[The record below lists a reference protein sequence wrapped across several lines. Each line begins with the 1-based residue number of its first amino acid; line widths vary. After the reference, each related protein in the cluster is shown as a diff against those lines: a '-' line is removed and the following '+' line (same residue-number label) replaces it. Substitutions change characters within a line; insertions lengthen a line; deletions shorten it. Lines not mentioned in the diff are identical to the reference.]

1 MPSKGVPSVRRYQRV
16 TMSTP
21 SGLSDGTSRKI
32 VFCEDGAEAGRVFG
46 QQPVGELDGGLGGC
60 QLGRVDRTGDQ
71 DDGLA
76 FGDQLFG
83 FVFRSQARIGQAAL
97 DFPVA
102 VEVLQ
107 GFGRSDGGGDEGPA
121 FGALAQLFHA
131 DPVSCR
137 IGAFGSRRRLSPSR
151 APGGRTPIRW
161 PK

>member
-21 SGLSDGTSRKI
+21 SGFSEGTSRKI

-46 QQPVGELDGGLGGC
+46 QQPVGELHGGLGGC
-60 QLGRVDRTGDQ
+60 QFRGMDRTGDQ

-76 FGDQLFG
+76 FGGQLFG
-83 FVFRSQARIGQAAL
+83 IIFRSQARIGQAAL
-97 DFPVA
+97 DFLVPVQ
-102 VEVLQ
+102 VLQ
-107 GFGRSDGGGDEGPA
+107 RLGRSDGGGDERPA

-131 DPVSCR
+131 DPVGLDWSVWKYETT
-137 IGAFGSRRRLSPSR
+137 LSQSSTR
-151 APGGRTPIRW
+151 WSDPIRW